1 MDVLFRRDSY
11 EYRAAFVNR
20 TLSAAEQQQQQQQL
34 CLFCLSALYA
44 VRSALIALSRFCLLC
59 MCRTRERNA
68 GADLSVSASAVSVR
82 SAGAVF
88 AGDKQRSERERSLT
102 LSR

>member
-20 TLSAAEQQQQQQQL
+20 TLSAAEQQQQQQQQQL
-34 CLFCLSALYA
+34 CLFRLSALYA
-44 VRSALIALSRFCLLC
+44 VRSALIVLSRLCLLC
-59 MCRTRERNA
+59 LWHTRERNA
-68 GADLSVSASAVSVR
+68 GADLSVSAVSVR

-88 AGDKQRSERERSLT
+88 SQEISSGANASGR
-102 LSR
+102 

>member
-34 CLFCLSALYA
+34 CLFRLSALYA
-44 VRSALIALSRFCLLC
+44 VRSALIVLSRLCLLC
-59 MCRTRERNA
+59 LWHTRERNA
-68 GADLSVSASAVSVR
+68 GADLSVSAVSVR

-88 AGDKQRSERERSLT
+88 SQEISSGANASGR
-102 LSR
+102 